1 MRTKIQTKTHA
12 HTTVYPLFRLHA
24 RARAHNNKTDGARS
38 RSPWFKFNY
47 YATEPRTHARS
58 AAAVVVVALFA
69 RRTDA
74 HTHNARTHARTQ
86 WHEFARRWRPRDIG
100 QYLSVCAHALCTR
113 TRRVVCVHVVQTF
126 EPERNMIR
134 MRVLLYFSRDMFWV
148 REEERGK
155 NCCSLLSGISRS
167 RLYCSVNVFNNN
179 QRQSSHAHS
188 NRLCSAVA

>member
-47 YATEPRTHARS
+47 YATEPRSHARS

-74 HTHNARTHARTQ
+74 HTHSRTHAPNGTNLHAAGGRVTSVN
-86 WHEFARRWRPRDIG
+86 I
-100 QYLSVCAHALCTR
+100 YLCVHMRYALAHA
-113 TRRVVCVHVVQTF
+113 VSFVC
-126 EPERNMIR
+126 M
-134 MRVLLYFSRDMFWV
+134 
-148 REEERGK
+148 
-155 NCCSLLSGISRS
+155 
-167 RLYCSVNVFNNN
+167 
-179 QRQSSHAHS
+179 
-188 NRLCSAVA
+188 